1 MTETDRIIE
10 LLTQI
15 RDELRESRDKTMK
28 RYDDVIA
35 NSQKNDATYLAEW
48 RAENQ
53 RTFEVWQENYQT
65 YRDDTQKSAARWFGY
80 ATAMMALNILLA
92 VTVLLLAWT
101 RFGD

>member
-10 LLTQI
+10 LLTEI
-15 RDELRESRDKTMK
+15 RDQLQESRDKTLK

-35 NSQKNDATYLAEW
+35 NSHSSDERNLAEW

-53 RTFEVWQENYQT
+53 KTFDAWHENYQT
-65 YRDDTQKSAARWFGY
+65 YRDDTQKSAARWFAF

-92 VTVLLLAWT
+92 GTVLLLAWT